1 MRNELY
7 HHGIKG
13 MKWGIR
19 RHRNE
24 DPRHR
29 RPTSSSA
36 GKARY
41 GVKRNAVKTQESN
54 SGNFNKANIQKRVYP
69 NFLVYAYNSKSEQG
83 KRNFDKLASRNSRR
97 HDSFEEISDM
107 VTPSTQKA
115 IRIFMQ
121 AKDTDEGM
129 EKATASLAKDLGD
142 LNFNVQFVRHSDGY
156 FQGEFRIVG
165 NDYGYIS
172 SFEDGHVQY
181 EGLIDRRTNE
191 FITEV

>member
-7 HHGIKG
+7 HYGIKG

-29 RPTSSSA
+29 RPTSTSA

-41 GVKRNAVKTQESN
+41 VVKRNAVKTQESN
-54 SGNFNKANIQKRVYP
+54 SGNFNKANIQKKVYP
-69 NFLVYAYNSKSEQG
+69 NFVAYAYNSKSEQG
-83 KRNFDKLASRNSRR
+83 KRNFDKLASRR

-107 VTPSTQKA
+107 ATPSTQKA
-115 IRIFMQ
+115 IRIFMRE
-121 AKDTDEGM
+121 KDTDAGM

-142 LNFNVQFVRHSDGY
+142 LNFNVAFVRHSDGY
-156 FQGEFRIVG
+156 VQGEFRIVG
-165 NDYGYIS
+165 NDYGYVS

>member
-7 HHGIKG
+7 HYGIKG

-19 RHRNE
+19 RHRNN
-24 DPRHR
+24 DARHR
-29 RPTSSSA
+29 RPTSTSA

-41 GVKRNAVKTQESN
+41 GVKRNVVKTQESN

-69 NFLVYAYNSKSEQG
+69 NFVAYAYNSKNEQG
-83 KRNFDKLASRNSRR
+83 KRNFDKLASRR
-97 HDSFEEISDM
+97 HDSFEEISDR

-121 AKDTDEGM
+121 ERNTDAGM

-156 FQGEFRIVG
+156 MQGMFRLVG
-165 NDYGYIS
+165 NDYGYVS